1 MAALNRRQFL
11 KYFSVG
17 TASLAFSAFFG
28 GRLRTVRGQSNLP
41 KLNFILINV
50 DDLGW
55 TDLSCQGS
63 TYYETPNIDRL
74 AGEGMR
80 FTNGYAACAVCS
92 PTRAALMTGRY
103 PARVGITDYIPVV
116 RLRQYREAKAAFLE
130 EKQHRTAYIEEND
143 KQLLTPPNHFWLDLN
158 EITIPEML
166 KPAGY
171 VSCHIGKW
179 HLGDQ
184 PWYPDQQ
191 GFDYNI
197 GGCDLG
203 QPPSYFDPYH
213 RNAVFPNIP
222 TLPPRREGE
231 YLTDRETD
239 EAVRFLR
246 EHRDQPFFLYMAHY
260 AVHTPIQGKEELV
273 EQYKGKPN
281 TNQTNAAY
289 AAMVK
294 SVDESTGQILE
305 TLDDLDLTDRT
316 VVIFTS
322 DNGGLEGPTDNAPLR
337 SGKGY
342 PYEGGIRVPVMVRW
356 PGVVESATISY
367 QPVIS
372 MDFFP
377 TIVEAAGLH
386 LPDRPI
392 DGISLVDHLKSGGQT
407 DLGRPALYWHFPHY
421 RLGHEIP
428 PYGIIRAGDWKLIKW
443 YKDPTYELYNLQDDL
458 GEQHDLAETMPG
470 KVRELDEMLSA
481 WLEEAGANLPRPNP
495 EYDPMAEQA
504 WWQQHSH

>member
-1 MAALNRRQFL
+1 MHAIDRRQFL
-11 KYFSVG
+11 KYFGMG
-17 TASLAFSAFFG
+17 TASLSLSALFG
-28 GRLRTVRGQSNLP
+28 GSLRAVWGQSNPP

-55 TDLSCQGS
+55 TDLSCEGS

-80 FTNGYAACAVCS
+80 FTDGYAACAVCS

-103 PARVGITDYIPVV
+103 PARVGVTDWIRARFQGGTIP
-116 RLRQYREAKAAFLE
+116 A
-130 EKQHRTAYIEEND
+130 D
-143 KQLLTPPNHFWLDLN
+143 KKKPTKYVGETDKKLLCPPNPLWMEHS
-158 EITIPEML
+158 EVTIPEML
-166 KPAGY
+166 KPAGF

-179 HLGDQ
+179 HLGPDE
-184 PWYPDQQ
+184 WYPTTQ

-197 GGCDLG
+197 GGCDFG
-203 QPPSYFDPYH
+203 QPPSYFDPYCNPH
-213 RNAVFPNIP
+213 QGCIP
-222 TLPPRREGE
+222 TLEPRKEGE

-260 AVHTPIQGKEELV
+260 AVHTPIQGKEDLV
-273 EQYKGKPN
+273 EQYEGKPT
-281 TNQTNAAY
+281 TNQNNATY

-294 SVDESTGQILE
+294 SVDESTGQILR
-305 TLDDLDLTDRT
+305 TLDELNLTQNT

-356 PGVVESATISY
+356 PGVVDPATISY

-377 TIVEAAGLH
+377 TIVEAAGLQ

-392 DGISLVDHLKSGGQT
+392 DGVSLVAHLRSGGT
-407 DLGRPALYWHFPHY
+407 ADLPQRALYWHFPHY
-421 RLGHEIP
+421 RQGHLIP
-428 PYGIIRAGDWKLIKW
+428 PYGIVRAGDWKLIKW
-443 YKDPTYELYNLQDDL
+443 YEDPTYELYNLQDDL
-458 GEQHDLAETMPG
+458 GEQHDLAATMPG
-470 KVRELDEMLSA
+470 KVRELDEMLTA
-481 WLEEAGANLPRPNP
+481 WLEEAGAKLPRPNP
-495 EYDPMAEQA
+495 EYDPLAEQA
-504 WWQQHSH
+504 WWQKRG